1 MWVPFYLGKQ
11 STRWTT
17 MWLLRHFVCWQI
29 TPAKVKVHRGRSF
42 VQQTYFIP
50 KCKQRRCGW
59 GGDRVL
65 FLRGTKIRW
74 QVTQLLSL
82 WIYFHFRSFPIFPWV
97 SEIQTGYICQPDL
110 TLMHCNKEAVSL
122 NWKMGIRLAK
132 LSSCLGLWWGN
143 QSMMDHLAMNW
154 TDLVILVIS
163 YCSNVNCD
171 WKLHNNCLESVISG
185 WGKAGS
191 LISHI
196 YTSRLRG
203 GWSTR
208 DSLLSSKAAGTDC
221 SHLDVCFY
229 KFLSLIQH
237 QKTNL
242 ETPDGQ
248 KR

>member
-17 MWLLRHFVCWQI
+17 MWHLRHFVCWQI

-122 NWKMGIRLAK
+122 NWKTCKIVQLPWSLMRQSKHDGPFGHELNWLSHFSHQLLFQCK
-132 LSSCLGLWWGN
+132 LWL
-143 QSMMDHLAMNW
+143 
-154 TDLVILVIS
+154 
-163 YCSNVNCD
+163 
-171 WKLHNNCLESVISG
+171 K
-185 WGKAGS
+185 
-191 LISHI
+191 
-196 YTSRLRG
+196 
-203 GWSTR
+203 ST
-208 DSLLSSKAAGTDC
+208 
-221 SHLDVCFY
+221 
-229 KFLSLIQH
+229 
-237 QKTNL
+237 
-242 ETPDGQ
+242 
-248 KR
+248 